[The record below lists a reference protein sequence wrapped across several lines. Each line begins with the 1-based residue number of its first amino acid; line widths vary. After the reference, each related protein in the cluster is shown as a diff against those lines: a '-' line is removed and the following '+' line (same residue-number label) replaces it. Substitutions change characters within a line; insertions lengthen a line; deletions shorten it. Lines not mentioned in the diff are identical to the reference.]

1 MELFNLKEDL
11 SESHNRATE
20 CPEKKKGLYGKLMKW
35 QDKTEVPIPT
45 ELNPDYVSLDN
56 QGTVYK

>member
-20 CPEKKKGLYGKLMKW
+20 CPEKKKELYGKLMKW
-35 QDKTEVPIPT
+35 LDKTEAPIPA

-56 QGTVYK
+56 QGAVCK